1 MSSFDGQVAE
11 GPRAPIPPTLA
22 RTKRPMLFLAEAD
35 VGVRAFFPPPPLLN
49 LLSILSDHL
58 NSAALYRIIARH
70 VFCFDTRH

>member
-35 VGVRAFFPPPPLLN
+35 VGVRAFSPPTVESPLN
-49 LLSILSDHL
+49 LI
-58 NSAALYRIIARH
+58 
-70 VFCFDTRH
+70 